1 MDLLFSEYASP
12 FLLVDQFIGVRMF
25 SEFVTEIIT
34 IRNDKELW
42 QLFLHKVENQSFN
55 EWKASLP
62 GNEPDDEEIETTITK
77 SFNLLNTFNPESQR
91 SE

>member
-42 QLFLHKVENQSFN
+42 QFFLNKVENQSFN
-55 EWKASLP
+55 DWKASLP
-62 GNEPDDEEIETTITK
+62 GNEPDDEEIETTIAK

>member
-77 SFNLLNTFNPESQR
+77 SFNLLNTFNPELQR

>member
-1 MDLLFSEYASP
+1 MLFSEYASP

-42 QLFLHKVENQSFN
+42 QFFLNKVENQSFN

>member
-34 IRNDKELW
+34 IRNDNELW
-42 QLFLHKVENQSFN
+42 QFFLNKVENQSFN
-55 EWKASLP
+55 DWKASLP
-62 GNEPDDEEIETTITK
+62 GNGPDDEEIETTITK

>member
-25 SEFVTEIIT
+25 SEFVTESIA

-42 QLFLHKVENQSFN
+42 QFFLHKVENQSFN

-62 GNEPDDEEIETTITK
+62 GNEPDDEEIETTIAK
-77 SFNLLNTFNPESQR
+77 SFNLLNTFNPEPQR